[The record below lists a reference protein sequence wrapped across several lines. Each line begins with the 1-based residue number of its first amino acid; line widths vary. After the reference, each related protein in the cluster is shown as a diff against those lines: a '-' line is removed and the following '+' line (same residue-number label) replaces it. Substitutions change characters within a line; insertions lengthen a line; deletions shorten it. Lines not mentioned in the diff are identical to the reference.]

1 MRFQTSLQ
9 AEACYAGLAVATHEG
24 VRVLV
29 LDGEL
34 DLLHEAALRKNLA
47 GLAQAPAAIVDLSAV
62 AYLDSMALAAFVKL
76 NKEFAGRGARI
87 VWVVPPGSNARRIF
101 ELASLDRYFTLA
113 PDLPAARQAL
123 SAV

>member
-1 MRFQTSLQ
+1 
-9 AEACYAGLAVATHEG
+9 
-24 VRVLV
+24 

-34 DLLHEAALRKNLA
+34 DLLREAALRQRLAELA
-47 GLAQAPAAIVDLSAV
+47 GADTAIVDLTAV

-76 NKEFAGRGARI
+76 NKEFVGRGARI

-101 ELASLDRYFTLA
+101 ELANLDRYFTLA
-113 PDLPAARQAL
+113 PDVAAARQAL

>member
-1 MRFQTSLQ
+1 MFRASFR
-9 AEACYAGLAVATHEG
+9 AGACYAWLAVGTHEG

-34 DLLHEAALRKNLA
+34 DLLREAALRKKLA
-47 GLAQAPAAIVDLSAV
+47 GLAGASAAIVDLTAV
-62 AYLDSMALAAFVKL
+62 SYLDSMALAAFVKV

-101 ELASLDRYFTLA
+101 ELASLDRYFTLT
-113 PDLPAARQAL
+113 PDLAAARQAL
-123 SAV
+123 KAV

>member
-1 MRFQTSLQ
+1 V
-9 AEACYAGLAVATHEG
+9 GTHEG

-34 DLLHEAALRKNLA
+34 DLLREAPLRKKLA
-47 GLAQAPAAIVDLSAV
+47 GLADAPAAIVDLSAV
-62 AYLDSMALAAFVKL
+62 TYLDSMALAAFVKH
-76 NKEFAGRGARI
+76 NKEFTARGARI

-101 ELASLDRYFTLA
+101 ELANLDRYFTLA
-113 PDLPAARQAL
+113 PDQAAARQAL